1 MSGNTRSSAPTSA
14 IPASANPATRVGT
27 TEEYWRQRFA
37 APAPETAL
45 PHDFPHPPR
54 SRERGRP
61 GRRTAALRTT
71 ANEATRLAAFVA
83 LLHRYGGAAAT
94 EMTVAYDGLPLRLT
108 VAGGLTFAQLRAGV
122 TAARAEAAAHRLP
135 TADLLRLLA
144 PEPGRGGALLCATGF
159 GSAPWE
165 QGGAAGFIEP

>member
-1 MSGNTRSSAPTSA
+1 M
-14 IPASANPATRVGT
+14 GT

-71 ANEATRLAAFVA
+71 ADEATRLAAFVA

-94 EMTVAYDGLPLRLT
+94 EMTVASGFVASCQPAWRRRTTRSSSMSPPSRLCT
-108 VAGGLTFAQLRAGV
+108 PR
-122 TAARAEAAAHRLP
+122 
-135 TADLLRLLA
+135 
-144 PEPGRGGALLCATGF
+144 
-159 GSAPWE
+159 
-165 QGGAAGFIEP
+165 